1 MSEDGFRLGE
11 STIAIIGL
19 GLMGGSLALAL
30 KGHCRAIY
38 GVDSDQA
45 TLDLA
50 LSRNIVDRA
59 APAAEAKPASLLHHA
74 NLIILATPVPAILSL
89 LQQLPDL
96 MPNPCIVFDLGST
109 KGQILEAMS
118 HLPER
123 FDPIGGHPICGK
135 EKLSL
140 ENAEGALFHSASF
153 VLTAL
158 PRTTS
163 RAQQAAEQIILAVG
177 AQVIR
182 MDAAEHDRVLAFTS
196 HLPFLVSS
204 ALASSQTA
212 TTSKE
217 TVKLAG
223 TGFRSTSRLAGT
235 PSSMMLGVLESNRD
249 NVLSALDG
257 LQNELT
263 AFKSALSS
271 GNSRELL
278 NLLDKSRAAYL
289 TFTQ

>member
-1 MSEDGFRLGE
+1 MLEDGFSLQD

-30 KGHCRAIY
+30 KKHCRAIY
-38 GVDSDQA
+38 GIDLHQA
-45 TLDLA
+45 TLELA
-50 LSRNIVDRA
+50 LTKHIVDRA
-59 APAAEAKPASLLHHA
+59 DVDPAKLLPQA
-74 NLIILATPVPAILSL
+74 DLIILATPVPTILAL
-89 LQQLPDL
+89 LQHLPDL
-96 MPNPCIVFDLGST
+96 MPNPCVVFDLGST
-109 KGQILEAMS
+109 KSLILEAMS

-140 ENAEGALFHSASF
+140 ENAEGGLFKSAPF

-163 RAQQAAEQIILAVG
+163 RARQAAEQIILAIG
-177 AQVIR
+177 AQAIR
-182 MDAAEHDRVLAFTS
+182 MDASEHDRVLAFTS

-204 ALASSQTA
+204 ALASALTGTA
-212 TTSKE
+212 ARE
-217 TVKLAG
+217 NVKLAG
-223 TGFRSTSRLAGT
+223 PGFRSTSRLAGT
-235 PSSMMLGVLESNRD
+235 PSSMMLGVLESNRE
-249 NVLSALDG
+249 NVLTAIDC

-271 GNSRELL
+271 RDSKELL
-278 NLLDKSRAAYL
+278 SLLDRSRAAYQ
-289 TFTQ
+289 TFSQ

>member
-1 MSEDGFRLGE
+1 MVNMTEDGFSLKD

-30 KGHCRAIY
+30 KKHCRAIY
-38 GVDSDQA
+38 GIDLHQA
-45 TLDLA
+45 TLELA
-50 LSRNIVDRA
+50 LSKNIVDRA
-59 APAAEAKPASLLHHA
+59 EADPAELLPQA
-74 NLIILATPVPAILSL
+74 DLIILAMPVPAILAL
-89 LQQLPDL
+89 LQRLPDL
-96 MPNPCIVFDLGST
+96 MPNPCVVFDLGST
-109 KGQILEAMS
+109 KHLIVEAMS

-140 ENAEGALFHSASF
+140 ENADVALFQSASF

-163 RAQQAAEQIILAVG
+163 RARQAAEQIILAIG
-177 AQVIR
+177 AQAIQ
-182 MDAAEHDRVLAFTS
+182 MDASEHDRVLAFTS

-204 ALASSQTA
+204 ALASALTGIA
-212 TTSKE
+212 AKE

-223 TGFRSTSRLAGT
+223 PGFRSTSRLAGT
-235 PSSMMLGVLESNRD
+235 PSSMMLGVLESNRE
-249 NVLSALDG
+249 NVLAAIDC

-263 AFKSALSS
+263 AFESALSS
-271 GNSRELL
+271 RDSKELL
-278 NLLDKSRAAYL
+278 FLLDRSRAAYQ
-289 TFTQ
+289 TFSQ